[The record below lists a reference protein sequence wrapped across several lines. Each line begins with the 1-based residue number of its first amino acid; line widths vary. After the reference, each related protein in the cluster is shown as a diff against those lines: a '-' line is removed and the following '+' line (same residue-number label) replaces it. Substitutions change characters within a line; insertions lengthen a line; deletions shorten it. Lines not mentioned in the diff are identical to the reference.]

1 MPARIL
7 GPNYDERIRFFL
19 DFAMPSAPVT
29 LKIDFVSDVSCP
41 WCVIGLK
48 SLQQAAE
55 RLQGQVALDLHFQPF
70 ELNAQMAPE
79 GQDMAE
85 HLMEKYGAT
94 PEQSQQNRDAIT
106 QRGAALGFTFNMG
119 QRSRI
124 YNTFD
129 AHRLLHWAGQEGAQ
143 GQQLAL
149 KMALF
154 SAYFTHGQG
163 PADHAVL
170 LRAAES
176 AGLNVERARQ
186 VLDSDMFADEVRERE
201 AFYQQ
206 HGIHSV
212 PAVIINDRHLI
223 QGGQP
228 VEVFEQALRQ
238 LAADA

>member
-1 MPARIL
+1 MARRAAA
-7 GPNYDERIRFFL
+7 GWRFF
-19 DFAMPSAPVT
+19 SARNRGR
-29 LKIDFVSDVSCP
+29 C
-41 WCVIGLK
+41 
-48 SLQQAAE
+48 SLW
-55 RLQGQVALDLHFQPF
+55 
-70 ELNAQMAPE
+70 
-79 GQDMAE
+79 
-85 HLMEKYGAT
+85 AT
-94 PEQSQQNRDAIT
+94 SHTSPYTKCWLS
-106 QRGAALGFTFNMG
+106 L
-119 QRSRI
+119 
-124 YNTFD
+124 
-129 AHRLLHWAGQEGAQ
+129 
-143 GQQLAL
+143 L

-154 SAYFTHGQG
+154 SAYFTHGQS

-186 VLDSDMFADEVRERE
+186 ALDSGMFADEVRERE

-238 LAADA
+238 VAADA